1 MKIFGEGIIE
11 PITDRNTRC
20 SRSFNTHSVMS
31 FTTIVYHLEQCV
43 DRVILEKKL
52 EEYYLV
58 KQDKLY
64 ENIAYS
70 IND

>member
-1 MKIFGEGIIE
+1 
-11 PITDRNTRC
+11 
-20 SRSFNTHSVMS
+20 MS

-43 DRVILEKKL
+43 DRVILEKKF

-70 IND
+70 INDWYIILFS